1 MNNFG
6 IVLENAD
13 LKKYNTYG
21 IGGKSRYLVMPKS
34 VDKLKELLQYLK
46 DINMPWY
53 VLGSGSNVILP
64 DDDFS
69 GVIIKLDQLN
79 NYKAKNDIITVESGI
94 LLGNL
99 VTKMLEDGYINYSP
113 LLGIPGTLGG
123 AIIGNAGAYGK
134 TIFDD
139 LISVTVIDEYGN
151 CKTLKKDNINY
162 QYRYTEFK
170 NTKNIILK
178 AEIKGIKGNIIK
190 AKEQI
195 KENMQKRLATQPLE
209 FKNAGSVFQNPINQ
223 SAGYIIENIGLK
235 GFTIGGAKVSEKHAN
250 FIINY
255 NNAKSCDIINLIKL
269 IKEKVKEKYNLELK
283 LEQIIVSWDSNGIQ
297 NSKT

>member
-6 IVLENAD
+6 IVLENVD

-21 IGGKSRYLVMPKS
+21 IGGKSRYLVIPKS

-79 NYKAKNDIITVESGI
+79 NYNVKNDIITVESGI

-113 LLGIPGTLGG
+113 LMGIPGTLGG

-170 NTKNIILK
+170 NAKNIIVN

-223 SAGYIIENIGLK
+223 SAGHIIENIGLK

-255 NNAKSCDIINLIKL
+255 NNAKSCDIINLIEL

>member
-21 IGGKSRYLVMPKS
+21 IGGKARYLVMPKS

-223 SAGYIIENIGLK
+223 SAGHIIENIGLK

-269 IKEKVKEKYNLELK
+269 IKEKVKGKYNLELK

>member
-21 IGGKSRYLVMPKS
+21 IGGKARYLVIPKS

-79 NYKAKNDIITVESGI
+79 NYNVKNDIITVESGI

-113 LLGIPGTLGG
+113 LMGIPGTLGG

-170 NTKNIILK
+170 NAKNIIVN

-223 SAGYIIENIGLK
+223 SAGHIIENIGLK

-255 NNAKSCDIINLIKL
+255 NNAKSCDIINLIEL

>member
-6 IVLENAD
+6 IVLENVD

-21 IGGKSRYLVMPKS
+21 IGGKARYLVMPKS
-34 VDKLKELLQYLK
+34 VDKLKELLQSLK

-113 LLGIPGTLGG
+113 LMGIPGTLGG

-151 CKTLKKDNINY
+151 FKTLKKDNINY

-269 IKEKVKEKYNLELK
+269 IKEKVKGKYNLELK